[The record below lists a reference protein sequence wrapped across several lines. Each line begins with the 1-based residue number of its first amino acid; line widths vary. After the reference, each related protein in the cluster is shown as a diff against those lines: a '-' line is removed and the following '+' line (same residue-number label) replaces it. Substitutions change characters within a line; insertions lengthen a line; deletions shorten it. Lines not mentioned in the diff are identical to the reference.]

1 MSYNC
6 WRDWFRRSITCVLPF
21 SVCSVAFV
29 TFRIRTEWQ
38 LLLSKLF
45 SLFRLHEECH
55 AFRSGDDFAAG
66 DLQPTE
72 IADWSGGGETGLTSI
87 IPRSRLHSI
96 WFSLKPNHD
105 RAAHTHFLNSDPTN
119 GFQFT
124 IIEIIF

>member
-6 WRDWFRRSITCVLPF
+6 FVIGFVGVSRVLPF
-21 SVCSVAFV
+21 SVSVAFV

-105 RAAHTHFLNSDPTN
+105 RAAHTHFLNSDPAN
-119 GFQFT
+119 GF
-124 IIEIIF
+124 

>member
-1 MSYNC
+1 MSLNY
-6 WRDWFRRSITCVLPF
+6 F
-21 SVCSVAFV
+21 
-29 TFRIRTEWQ
+29 
-38 LLLSKLF
+38 F

-105 RAAHTHFLNSDPTN
+105 RAAHTHFLNSDSQKRILN
-119 GFQFT
+119 LRL
-124 IIEIIF
+124 IENYFLEFKFKYKKDEFITY

>member
-1 MSYNC
+1 MGN
-6 WRDWFRRSITCVLPF
+6 F
-21 SVCSVAFV
+21 
-29 TFRIRTEWQ
+29 
-38 LLLSKLF
+38 LLSKLF

-105 RAAHTHFLNSDPTN
+105 RAAHTHFLNSDFFI
-119 GFQFT
+119 GFYFT
-124 IIEIIF
+124 IIKIIFKNNHLSIKKN

>member
-1 MSYNC
+1 MA
-6 WRDWFRRSITCVLPF
+6 T
-21 SVCSVAFV
+21 
-29 TFRIRTEWQ
+29 
-38 LLLSKLF
+38 LLSKLF